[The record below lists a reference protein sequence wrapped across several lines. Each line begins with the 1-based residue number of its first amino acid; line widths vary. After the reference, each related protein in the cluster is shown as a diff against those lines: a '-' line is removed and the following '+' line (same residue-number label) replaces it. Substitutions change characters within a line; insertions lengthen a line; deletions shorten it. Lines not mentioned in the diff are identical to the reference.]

1 MNIYL
6 YKILPLLISP
16 LFLFIAVT
24 LFYAIRHRLKV
35 LFVSAIALSI
45 LSTPIIAHLLW
56 EKLESDYTL
65 KAIKSMTESDAI
77 VVLSGS
83 GSAVKTEDGLIFQ
96 WADPDRFFGG
106 IALFKANKAPTL
118 IFTGGRLPWDIG
130 DKTEGDYLKDEAILQ
145 GVPEEHIYV
154 TRAVQN
160 TAEEAAAVKA
170 LLNNKNSK
178 ILLVTSAFHMPRAS
192 KLFETKEF
200 EVIPF
205 PVDFKSTKE
214 RRTVMSFIPSTG
226 GLNGT
231 FTGMREFLGRLYY
244 RIKA

>member
-6 YKILPLLISP
+6 HKILPILISP
-16 LFLFIAVT
+16 LFLFIVLT
-24 LFYAIRHRLKV
+24 LFYAIRYRLKI

-45 LSTPIIAHLLW
+45 LSTPSTAQFLW
-56 EKLESDYTL
+56 EKLESGYTL
-65 KAIKSMTESDAI
+65 KAIKSMTKSDAI

-83 GSAVKTEDGLIFQ
+83 GNAVKTDIGLIFQ

-130 DKTEGDYLKDEAILQ
+130 DKTEGDYLKEEAILR
-145 GVPEEHIYV
+145 GIPEEQIYV

-160 TAEEAAAVKA
+160 TAQEADAVKA
-170 LLNNKNSK
+170 LLSDGNSK
-178 ILLVTSAFHMPRAS
+178 VILVTSSFHMPRAS
-192 KLFETKEF
+192 KLFEANELDIT
-200 EVIPF
+200 PF
-205 PVDFKSTKE
+205 PVDFKSANNRLTIL
-214 RRTVMSFIPSTG
+214 SFRPSTG

-231 FTGMREFLGRLYY
+231 FTGLREFLGRLYY